1 MTKLTRWL
9 AAGMAAIV
17 VVMMAGCGQAPASSA
32 PAQEATLD
40 AEGKLIFDHSLELEY
55 AKNFA
60 VDYYK
65 GGYVLAKDGSG
76 KMFLIVPEGKE
87 TPKSLAEGTVVLQA
101 PLTNTCISNTP
112 FASLIDSV
120 GALDRVS
127 LVSTEMDGWYL
138 DNMVQAMKDQK
149 IQFAGAYKSLDY
161 ERIAAQ
167 KTPLVV
173 LPRTASTMPEVIDPL
188 GELGIPVL
196 YDHSSEEDHPL
207 GRVEWVKL
215 IGAIFGM
222 DEQAAKIFDA
232 QKQKVEAIANA
243 NTGKTAAIFYTTS
256 KGLSARNGG
265 DYIAKMYEL
274 AGGVYINKDLN
285 PDKTGTTSMSYE
297 EFYASAQNAD
307 YIIYVCMGN
316 RPKDIAELISYNE
329 LLGDFKAVKNGS
341 VWLSSPNFYQSVGS
355 IGTIIE
361 DMNKIITD
369 TSGSLQEVNHFY
381 KIK

>member
-17 VVMMAGCGQAPASSA
+17 VVMTAGCGQAPASSA
-32 PAQEATLD
+32 PAQEAALD

-87 TPKSLAEGTVVLQA
+87 TPKGLAEGTVVLQA

-188 GELGIPVL
+188 SELGIPVL

-215 IGAIFGM
+215 IGALFGM
-222 DEQAAKIFDA
+222 DEQAAKVFDA

-297 EFYASAQNAD
+297 EFYASAQDAD

-329 LLGDFKAVKNGS
+329 LLGDFKAVKNGN

>member
-1 MTKLTRWL
+1 MRNLTKWL
-9 AAGMAAIV
+9 AAGLAAM
-17 VVMMAGCGQAPASSA
+17 MMAGCQGAPAASKPEVA
-32 PAQEATLD
+32 LD
-40 AEGKLIFDHSLELEY
+40 AEGKLVFDHSMELEY
-55 AKNFA
+55 AKSFG

-65 GGYVLAKDGSG
+65 GGYVMVKDGSG
-76 KMFLIVPEGKE
+76 QEFLIVPEGKE
-87 TPKSLAEGTVVLQA
+87 TPKILPEGAVVLQA

-112 FASLIDSV
+112 FTSLIDSV

-127 LVSTEMDGWYL
+127 MVSTEIDGWYL
-138 DNMVQAMKDQK
+138 DNVVQAMKDQR
-149 IQFAGAYKSLDY
+149 IQFSGAYKSLDY

-173 LPRTASTMPEVIDPL
+173 MPRTASSMPEVINPL
-188 GELGIPVL
+188 EELGIPVL
-196 YDHSSEEDHPL
+196 YDYSSEEDHPL

-215 IGAIFGM
+215 IGALYGM
-222 DEQAAKIFDA
+222 EEQAAKVFDA

-265 DYIAKMYEL
+265 DYIAKMYTL
-274 AGGVYINKDLN
+274 AGGDYINKDMN
-285 PDKTGTTSMSYE
+285 ADKTGTTSMSYE
-297 EFYASAQNAD
+297 EFYASAHDAE

-316 RPKDIAELISYNE
+316 RPKDIAELVSYNE
-329 LLGDFKAVKNGS
+329 LLGDFTAVKNGN
-341 VWLSSPNFYQSVGS
+341 VWLSSPDFYQSVGE

-369 TSGSLQEVNHFY
+369 TTGSLEEVGHFY

>member
-9 AAGMAAIV
+9 AAGLAATA
-17 VVMMAGCGQAPASSA
+17 VMLAGCGKAPASLA
-32 PAQEATLD
+32 GQEAALD
-40 AEGKLIFDHSLELEY
+40 AKGNLIFDHSLELEY
-55 AKNFA
+55 AKNFT

-65 GGYVLAKDGSG
+65 GGYVLIKDGSG
-76 KMFLIVPEGKE
+76 KEFLILPEGKE
-87 TPKSLAEGTVVLQA
+87 TPKDLAETVVVLQA
-101 PLTNTCISNTP
+101 PLSNTCISNTP
-112 FASLIDSV
+112 FTSLIDSV

-127 LVSTEMDGWYL
+127 LVSTELDGWYL
-138 DNMVQAMKDQK
+138 DNVVQAMKDQK

-161 ERIAAQ
+161 EKIAAQ

-173 LPRTASTMPEVIDPL
+173 LPRTASAMPEVINPL
-188 GELGIPVL
+188 AELGIPVL
-196 YDHSSEEDHPL
+196 FDHSSEEDHPL

-215 IGAIFGM
+215 IGALYGM
-222 DEQAAKIFDA
+222 DEQAAKVFDA
-232 QKQKVEAIANA
+232 QKQKVQAIANA

-274 AGGVYINKDLN
+274 AGGTYINKDLN
-285 PDKTGTTSMSYE
+285 PDKSGTTSISYE
-297 EFYASAQNAD
+297 EFYAGAHDAD

-316 RPKDIAELISYNE
+316 RPKDIAELVSYNE
-329 LLGDFKAVKNGS
+329 LLGDFKAVKSGN
-341 VWLSSPNFYQSVGS
+341 VWLSSPDFYQSVGS

-369 TSGSLQEVNHFY
+369 TSGSLDRVEHFY
-381 KIK
+381 KIQ